1 MAACIAGVP
10 ATPFSA
16 AIRLFLKILSVIAPV
31 FVCAGIGFAWG
42 RAGRPF
48 DTRMVGALA
57 LNIGMPCLA
66 FSTLTKL
73 KVSPEA
79 FAEMAAA
86 YGLVLACFLAVGL
99 VTIAIMRLPAHTF
112 LPVFT
117 SSNTGN
123 MGLPLCL
130 FAFGPEGLALGICIF
145 VLSSLFSFTV
155 GWSIYA
161 GRVAADVFYNNPL
174 IYAVAIALIFM
185 TTDTQPPVWLANTTL
200 LMGGLAI
207 PLMLISLGVA
217 ISNMRA
223 KGAGR
228 IIIVCVVKL
237 MAGFAVGYCVATLLG
252 LEGAARGALIIEAA
266 MPVAVHNYMFAQKFS
281 RNTADTASMILVSTL
296 ISMASLP
303 LLMLIAL

>member
-1 MAACIAGVP
+1 M
-10 ATPFSA
+10 
-16 AIRLFLKILSVIAPV
+16 LLKIFSVIAPV
-31 FVCAGIGFAWG
+31 FVCAGIGFVWG

-66 FSTLTKL
+66 FSALTKL

-79 FAEMAAA
+79 FAEMAGA
-86 YGLVLACFLAVGL
+86 YGLVLACFLTVGL
-99 VTIAIMRLPAHTF
+99 ITITVMRLPAHTF

-174 IYAVAIALIFM
+174 IYAVAVALVFM
-185 TTDTQPPVWLANTTL
+185 TTDTQPPVWLANTTE

-223 KGAGR
+223 EGAGR
-228 IIIVCVVKL
+228 IIVVCVIKL
-237 MAGFAVGYCVATLLG
+237 IAGFSVGYGIATLLG

-266 MPVAVHNYMFAQKFS
+266 MPVAVHNYMFAQKFA
-281 RNTADTASMILVSTL
+281 RNTADTASMILVSTV
-296 ISMASLP
+296 ISLASLP
-303 LLMLIAL
+303 LLMLIVL

>member
-1 MAACIAGVP
+1 M
-10 ATPFSA
+10 
-16 AIRLFLKILSVIAPV
+16 FLKIFSVIAPV
-31 FVCAGIGFAWG
+31 FVCAGIGFLWG
-42 RAGRPF
+42 RTGRPF

-66 FSTLTKL
+66 FSALTKL
-73 KVSPEA
+73 NVSPEA
-79 FAEMAAA
+79 FVDMVGA
-86 YGLVLACFLAVGL
+86 YGLVLACFLVVGL
-99 VTIAIMRLPAHTF
+99 VTITIMRLPAHTF

-174 IYAVAIALIFM
+174 IYAVGIALIFM
-185 TTDTQPPVWLANTTL
+185 VTDTPPPVWLANTTQ

-223 KGAGR
+223 EGAGR
-228 IIIVCVVKL
+228 IVVVCVVKL
-237 MAGFAVGYCVATLLG
+237 MAGFAVGYGIATLLG

-266 MPVAVHNYMFAQKFS
+266 MPVAVHNYMFAQKFN
-281 RNTADTASMILVSTL
+281 RNTADTASMILISTAVSLAT
-296 ISMASLP
+296 LP

>member
-1 MAACIAGVP
+1 MFPHPIYGGR
-10 ATPFSA
+10 S
-16 AIRLFLKILSVIAPV
+16 LLLKIFSVIAPV
-31 FVCAGIGFAWG
+31 FVCAGIGFVWG

-57 LNIGMPCLA
+57 LNLGMPCLA
-66 FSTLTKL
+66 FSALTKL

-79 FAEMAAA
+79 FAEMAGA
-86 YGLVLACFLAVGL
+86 YAVVLGCFLAVGL
-99 VTIAIMRLPAHTF
+99 ITITLMRLPAHTF

-130 FAFGPEGLALGICIF
+130 FAFGPEGLALGICVF

-174 IYAVAIALIFM
+174 IYAVAIALVFM
-185 TTDTQPPVWLANTTL
+185 VTDTPPPVWLANTTA

-223 KGAGR
+223 EGAGR
-228 IIIVCVVKL
+228 IIVVCVVKL
-237 MAGFAVGYCVATLLG
+237 IAGFSVGYGVATLLG

-266 MPVAVHNYMFAQKFS
+266 MPVAVHNYMFAQKFG
-281 RNTADTASMILVSTL
+281 RNTADTASMILVSTV
-296 ISMASLP
+296 ISLASLP
-303 LLMLIAL
+303 LLMLIVL

>member
-1 MAACIAGVP
+1 M
-10 ATPFSA
+10 
-16 AIRLFLKILSVIAPV
+16 FLKIFSVIAPV
-31 FVCAGIGFAWG
+31 FVCAGIGFVWG

-66 FSTLTKL
+66 FSALTKL

-79 FAEMAAA
+79 FAEMAGA
-86 YGLVLACFLAVGL
+86 YALVLACFLVIGL
-99 VTIAIMRLPAHTF
+99 ITISVMRLPAHTF

-174 IYAVAIALIFM
+174 IYAVAIALVFM
-185 TTDTQPPVWLANTTL
+185 ITDTPPPVWLANTTA

-223 KGAGR
+223 EGAGR
-228 IIIVCVVKL
+228 IIIVCVIKL
-237 MAGFAVGYCVATLLG
+237 IAGFAVGYGIATLLG
-252 LEGAARGALIIEAA
+252 LEGAARGALIIESA
-266 MPVAVHNYMFAQKFS
+266 MPVAVHNYMFAQKFG

-296 ISMASLP
+296 IALACLP